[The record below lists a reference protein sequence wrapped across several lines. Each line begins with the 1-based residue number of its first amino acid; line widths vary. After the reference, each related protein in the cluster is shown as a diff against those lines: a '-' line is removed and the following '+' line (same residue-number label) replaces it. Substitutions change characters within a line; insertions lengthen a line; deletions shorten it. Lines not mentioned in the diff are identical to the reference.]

1 MVSAFG
7 GPYACC
13 FWDKEKAVPEPEAL
27 RVTSLGIPL
36 FQDMGL
42 FSVRRGA

>member
-1 MVSAFG
+1 MDSVFG
-7 GPYACC
+7 GPYECC
-13 FWDKEKAVPEPEAL
+13 FWDKEKAIHEAEDL

-42 FSVRRGA
+42 FFL